1 MDTASKSLKQARDN
15 MLLSHFMSKE
25 LTKLDFTSVIG
36 LWYVLFHVFRAI
48 LSSELKTLKT
58 IHILWKDQQWMKWKK
73 DTTFFILLVKVQLM

>member
-15 MLLSHFMSKE
+15 MLLSHFMSME

-58 IHILWKDQQWMKWKK
+58 IHILWKDQSVNEMKEIYNL
-73 DTTFFILLVKVQLM
+73 FHIIS

>member
-58 IHILWKDQQWMKWKK
+58 IHILWKDQSVNE
-73 DTTFFILLVKVQLM
+73 VKEIYNLFHIIS